1 MHHPFTLTAERPDG
15 ERLTLTQLHSAYTVT
30 YSGFGPVAA
39 EIATSPRGT
48 ASGNKINSTRR
59 GGRNIVL
66 NVHIHG
72 NVEQNRIRLYRFFTP
87 GHMVKL
93 YYKNGTRDVYTEGVV
108 EATPSDQ
115 FTAVQT
121 AQISILC
128 ESPYWAGAQEIVQ
141 DISNVVSAF
150 RFPFAIAAAGV
161 PFSSIV
167 SHDYVNMHNGGDE
180 PTGFVVTIFAR
191 EDVTAPVIYNAITNE
206 ALRVTGVLTK
216 GHTLTI
222 NTNTGSKRITITD
235 PAGIVTN
242 AMHRKQTES
251 AWLQLAAGDN
261 YIAYAAE
268 AGAES
273 MLVTLRHRDLY
284 VGV

>member
-1 MHHPFTLTAERPDG
+1 MHPFTLTAERPDG

-30 YSGFGPVAA
+30 YSGFGPVEA
-39 EIATSPRGT
+39 EVATSSRGT
-48 ASGNKINSTRR
+48 ANGSKINSARR

-66 NVHIHG
+66 NVYIHG

-93 YYKNGTRDVYTEGVV
+93 YYRNGSRDVYTEGVV
-108 EATPSDQ
+108 ESFPSDQ
-115 FTAVQT
+115 FAPVQT

-150 RFPFAIAAAGV
+150 RFPFSIPAAGV
-161 PFSSIV
+161 PFSTIM
-167 SHDYVNMHNGGDE
+167 SHAYVNMYNGGDE
-180 PTGFVVTIFAR
+180 PTGFMVTIFAR
-191 EDVTAPVIYNAITNE
+191 EDVTGPVIYNAITNE

-216 GHTLTI
+216 GHTMTI
-222 NTNTGSKRITITD
+222 NTNTGNKRITITD

-242 AMHRKQTES
+242 AIHRKQTES
-251 AWLQLAAGDN
+251 SWLQLDAGNN

-268 AGAES
+268 AGIES
-273 MLVTLRHRDLY
+273 MLVTLRHRDLF

>member
-39 EIATSPRGT
+39 EIAASSRGT
-48 ASGNKINSTRR
+48 ANGSKINSARR

-66 NVHIHG
+66 NVRIHG
-72 NVEQNRIRLYRFFTP
+72 NVEANRIRLYRFFTP
-87 GHMVKL
+87 GHTVKL
-93 YYKNGTRDVYTEGVV
+93 YYRNGTRDVYTEGVV

-141 DISNVVSAF
+141 DISNVVRAF
-150 RFPFAIAAAGV
+150 RFPFAIAEKGV

-167 SHDYVNMHNGGDE
+167 SYDYVNMHNAGEE
-180 PTGFVVTIFAR
+180 PTGFTVTIFAR
-191 EDVTAPVIYNAITNE
+191 ENVTAPVIYNAVTNE
-206 ALRVTGVLTK
+206 ALRVTGVLLK
-216 GHTLTI
+216 GHTMTI
-222 NTNTGSKRITITD
+222 TTSPGSKRVTITD
-235 PAGIVTN
+235 PAGVVIN
-242 AMHRKQTES
+242 AIHRKQTES
-251 AWLQLAAGDN
+251 TWLQLAAGDN

-273 MLVTLRHRDLY
+273 MLVTLRHRDLF

>member
-30 YSGFGPVAA
+30 YTGFGPVGA
-39 EIATSPRGT
+39 EVATSSRGT
-48 ASGNKINSTRR
+48 ANGNKINSARR

-66 NVHIHG
+66 NVYIHG

-87 GHMVKL
+87 GHMVRL
-93 YYKNGTRDVYTEGVV
+93 YYRNGSRDVYTEGVV
-108 EATPSDQ
+108 ESFPADQ
-115 FTAVQT
+115 FVPAQT

-128 ESPYWAGAQEIVQ
+128 ESPYWAGAQEIAQ

-150 RFPFAIAAAGV
+150 RFPFAIPAAGV
-161 PFSSIV
+161 PISSIV
-167 SHDYVNMHNGGDE
+167 SHDYVNMYNAGDE
-180 PTGFVVTIFAR
+180 PTGFTVTIFAR

-206 ALRVTGVLTK
+206 ALRVTGVLMK
-216 GHTLTI
+216 GHTMTI
-222 NTNTGSKRITITD
+222 NTNTGSKRVTITD
-235 PAGIVTN
+235 PAGNVAN
-242 AMHRKQTES
+242 AIHRKQTES
-251 AWLQLAAGDN
+251 TWLQLSAGDN
-261 YIAYAAE
+261 YIAYAAD

-273 MLVTLRHRDLY
+273 MLVTLRHRDLF

>member
-1 MHHPFTLTAERPDG
+1 MHHPFTLTAERADG

-39 EIATSPRGT
+39 EVATSSRGT
-48 ASGNKINSTRR
+48 VDGSKINSARR

-66 NVHIHG
+66 TVYIHG
-72 NVEQNRIRLYRFFTP
+72 NVEQNRIRLYRFFAP
-87 GHMVKL
+87 GHAVKL
-93 YYKNGTRDVYTEGVV
+93 YYRNGSRDVYTEGVV

-150 RFPFAIAAAGV
+150 KFPFAIPEAGV

-167 SHDYVNMHNGGDE
+167 SHDYVNMYNSGDE
-180 PTGFVVTIFAR
+180 PTGFVVTIYAR
-191 EDVTAPVIYNAITNE
+191 EDVTAPILYNAITNE
-206 ALRVTGVLTK
+206 ALRVNGVISK
-216 GHTLTI
+216 GHTMTI
-222 NTNTGSKRITITD
+222 NTSPGSKRITITD
-235 PAGIVTN
+235 PSGVVTN
-242 AMHRKQTES
+242 ALHRKQTES
-251 AWLQLAAGDN
+251 TWLQLAAGDN

-268 AGAES
+268 SGAES

>member
-15 ERLTLTQLHSAYTVT
+15 ERLTLTQQHSAYTVT
-30 YSGFGPVAA
+30 YSGFGPVEA
-39 EIATSPRGT
+39 EIATSSMGT
-48 ASGNKINSTRR
+48 ANGSKINSARR

-66 NVHIHG
+66 TVYIRG
-72 NVEQNRIRLYRFFTP
+72 NVEQNRIRLYSFFTP

-93 YYKNGTRDVYTEGVV
+93 YYRNGTRDVYTEGVV
-108 EATPSDQ
+108 ESVPADQ
-115 FTAVQT
+115 FAAVQT

-128 ESPYWAGAQEIVQ
+128 ESPYWAAAEEIVQ

-150 RFPFAIAAAGV
+150 RFPFAIAERGV

-167 SHDYVNMHNGGDE
+167 SYDYVNMHNSGE
-180 PTGFVVTIFAR
+180 ESTGFIMTIFAR

-206 ALRVTGVLTK
+206 ALRVNGVLPK
-216 GHTLTI
+216 GHTMTI
-222 NTNTGSKRITITD
+222 NTIPGSKRITITD
-235 PAGIVTN
+235 PAGVVTN
-242 AMHRKQTES
+242 AIHRKQTES
-251 AWLQLAAGDN
+251 TWLQLAAGDN
-261 YIAYAAE
+261 YFAYAAE

-273 MLVTLRHRDLY
+273 MLVTLRHRDLF

>member
-1 MHHPFTLTAERPDG
+1 MHPFTLTAERPDG

-39 EIATSPRGT
+39 EVATSSRGT
-48 ASGNKINSTRR
+48 ANGSKINSARR

-66 NVHIHG
+66 YVRIHG
-72 NVEQNRIRLYRFFTP
+72 NVEENRIRLYRFFTP

-93 YYKNGTRDVYTEGVV
+93 YYRNGSRDVYAEGVV

-150 RFPFAIAAAGV
+150 RFPFSIAAAGV

-167 SHDYVNMHNGGDE
+167 SHDYVNMHNSGDE

-206 ALRVTGVLTK
+206 ALRITGVLTK

-235 PAGIVTN
+235 PAGVVTN

-251 AWLQLAAGDN
+251 TWLQLAAGDN
-261 YIAYAAE
+261 YIAYAAD

>member
-39 EIATSPRGT
+39 EVAASSRGT
-48 ASGNKINSTRR
+48 ANGSKINSSRR

-66 NVHIHG
+66 NVYIHG

-87 GHMVKL
+87 GHTVKL
-93 YYKNGTRDVYTEGVV
+93 YYRNGTRDVYTEGVV

-115 FTAVQT
+115 FTAVQM

-128 ESPYWAGAQEIVQ
+128 ESPYWASAQEIIQ
-141 DISNVVSAF
+141 DISNVVRAF
-150 RFPFAIAAAGV
+150 RFPFAIAEKGI

-167 SHDYVNMHNGGDE
+167 SYDYANMHNAGEE

-191 EDVTAPVIYNAITNE
+191 EDVTAPVIYNALTNE
-206 ALRVTGVLTK
+206 ALRVNGVLPK
-216 GHTLTI
+216 GHTMTI
-222 NTNTGSKRITITD
+222 NTSPGSKRVTITD
-235 PAGIVTN
+235 PAGVVTN
-242 AMHRKQTES
+242 AIHRKQTES
-251 AWLQLAAGDN
+251 TWLQLAAGDN

-273 MLVTLRHRDLY
+273 MLVTLRHRDLF

>member
-1 MHHPFTLTAERPDG
+1 MHPFTLTAERTDG

-39 EIATSPRGT
+39 EVATSSMG
-48 ASGNKINSTRR
+48 AANGSKINSARR

-66 NVHIHG
+66 NVSIHG

-93 YYKNGTRDVYTEGVV
+93 YYRNGSRDVYTEGVV
-108 EATPSDQ
+108 ESFPSDQ
-115 FTAVQT
+115 FAAIQA

-150 RFPFAIAAAGV
+150 RFPFAIPAAGV

-167 SHDYVNMHNGGDE
+167 SYDYVDMYNGGDE
-180 PTGFVVTIFAR
+180 PTGFVMTIFAR
-191 EDVTAPVIYNAITNE
+191 EDVTAPVIYNAVTNE
-206 ALRVTGVLTK
+206 ALRVTGVLEK

-222 NTNTGSKRITITD
+222 NTNTGSKRVTITD

-242 AMHRKQTES
+242 AIHRKLTS
-251 AWLQLAAGDN
+251 STWLQLGVGSN

-268 AGAES
+268 SGVES
-273 MLVTLRHRDLY
+273 MLVTLRHRDLF